1 MNDTDTERAPIEVV
15 PGQLDLGLGESKP
28 SATPTDTTAMVQK
41 PKPKG
46 KAKATTMG
54 FNFRVADELQPLIK
68 PITDF
73 MPHPR
78 NFRKHKLD
86 AIAESLNEFGQQSPI
101 VVQRSTGYV
110 CKGNGT
116 YKALIALGATQ
127 IAASVEDFDDETAF
141 RYLVADN
148 RASDLAEYE
157 RDKQL
162 TELRALAD
170 GPGMQGTLMSI
181 DDLEDL
187 EAEFGAVQHT
197 QLGEFKGGYADIP
210 EAEGRK
216 AAPKASGAKLREV
229 PVTMSVDQHKQ
240 FIKAINVL
248 EREWGTKGAI
258 ATIIEAVFRSAASY
272 TGSRADEPAAGPDED
287 LVARAEE
294 TFGDEVAASSPEPS
308 AEELAA
314 RV

>member
-1 MNDTDTERAPIEVV
+1 MTDLATEREPIEVV

-28 SATPTDTTAMVQK
+28 PAVPTDTTAMVQK
-41 PKPKG
+41 PKKG
-46 KAKATTMG
+46 KAKATEMG
-54 FNFRVADELQPLIK
+54 FNFRVAEDLQPLIK

-73 MPHPR
+73 TPHPR
-78 NFRKHKLD
+78 NFRRHKLD

-127 IAASVEDFDDETAF
+127 IAASVEDFDDDTAF

-162 TELRALAD
+162 TELRTLAE
-170 GPGMQGTLMSI
+170 GPGMQGTLMTI
-181 DDLEDL
+181 DDLDDL
-187 EAEFGAVQHT
+187 EAEYGAVQHT
-197 QLGEFKGGYADIP
+197 SLGEFKGGYADIP

-229 PVTMSVDQHKQ
+229 PVTMSVEQHKQ
-240 FIKAINVL
+240 FVKAINVL

-272 TGSRADEPAAGPDED
+272 TGSRADVAAAPDED

-294 TFGDEVAASSPEPS
+294 TFGDEVAASEPEPS